1 MKKFI
6 RLLIKI
12 PVTPAV
18 VIFCLLGYV
27 LFSILAFFQWV
38 YEVSEFN
45 VDVTNE
51 CRDEMISSLK
61 NWFTTV

>member
-18 VIFCLLGYV
+18 VLFFSIGYI

-38 YEVSEFN
+38 YEASEFN
-45 VDVTNE
+45 VDVTND
-51 CRDEMISSLK
+51 CRDEMISALK

>member
-12 PVTPAV
+12 PVTPV
-18 VIFCLLGYV
+18 VVVFCIFGYI

-38 YEVSEFN
+38 YEASKFN
-45 VDVTNE
+45 KEVTAE
-51 CRDEMISSLK
+51 CQDDMIRILK
-61 NWFTTV
+61 NWFTTI